1 MKIFFSGRIP
11 RDTGGSAAVY
21 RPANAVR
28 GIKYAI
34 CLHNRTHKAG
44 GAHRRAFRGRP
55 CSRQPP
61 KSRRDFC
68 TQKTRH
74 AAERI
79 KWSASGATKKSG
91 HVPDF
96 FNKHENTPK
105 TGKFSGCFRAIG
117 VPALPA
123 KRARAATPSL
133 VPKAALRPLVR
144 SESLYGSRRFM
155 SRGNM
160 DASRMLFSPKSCMV
174 SRSSPIPSPP

>member
-11 RDTGGSAAVY
+11 RDTGGSAAVS

-55 CSRQPP
+55 RFRHPI

-68 TQKTRH
+68 TQRTHH

-79 KWSASGATKKSG
+79 KWSVRATKMAG
-91 HVPDF
+91 HAPAI
-96 FNKHENTPK
+96 FNKQ
-105 TGKFSGCFRAIG
+105 
-117 VPALPA
+117 
-123 KRARAATPSL
+123 
-133 VPKAALRPLVR
+133 
-144 SESLYGSRRFM
+144 
-155 SRGNM
+155 
-160 DASRMLFSPKSCMV
+160 
-174 SRSSPIPSPP
+174 